1 MLCMALTACYEDGD
15 YAALSLWGVVADHEN
30 RLTALE
36 EWQEQANS
44 DIAALQQ
51 LVNATTADYIT
62 GVTPVMQG
70 GEQVGYTI
78 TFLHAAPIT
87 IYHGKQGGQGEDGTK
102 STTLS
107 VPMALTAK
115 KAWRGSRVPRVAAR
129 RRLSWLPGR
138 ALPAKA
144 LLPMPMGRLLCP
156 TAST

>member
-1 MLCMALTACYEDGD
+1 MALTACYEDGD

-78 TFLHAAPIT
+78 TFLHAAPIRR
-87 IYHGKQGGQGEDGTK
+87 
-102 STTLS
+102 TLS
-107 VPMALTAK
+107 
-115 KAWRGSRVPRVAAR
+115 WQ
-129 RRLSWLPGR
+129 R
-138 ALPAKA
+138 AN
-144 LLPMPMGRLLCP
+144 
-156 TAST
+156 